1 MANVPRV
8 INLASSLLLKSAP
21 YPVRSLIFIANLD
34 FTNPFRVEEQ
44 YPSVQLQAFRSR
56 SDWHS
61 ESPIPIQG
69 TDLPGANEPLSLP
82 QGRALRARK
91 PRPGNS
97 EVFVLIFLKLSYRL

>member
-34 FTNPFRVEEQ
+34 FTNPFRVEKSPR
-44 YPSVQLQAFRSR
+44 PSNFMTLESR

-61 ESPIPIQG
+61 ESPMPIAG
-69 TDLPGANEPLSLP
+69 RDLHGVKQACFITTGGAP
-82 QGRALRARK
+82 
-91 PRPGNS
+91 
-97 EVFVLIFLKLSYRL
+97 